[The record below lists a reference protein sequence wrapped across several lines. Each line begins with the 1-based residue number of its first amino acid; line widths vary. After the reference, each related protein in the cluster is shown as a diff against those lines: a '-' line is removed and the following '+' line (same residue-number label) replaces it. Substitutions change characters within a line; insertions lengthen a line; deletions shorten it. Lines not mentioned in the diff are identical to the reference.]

1 MNYLSFSQTDTKIVP
16 QQNDSTVVLPT
27 KLVLYMVQDLVRYDI
42 TKQEVTEL
50 SKSLKLRDEQI
61 AKQDSL
67 ALALRK
73 KCIAYQSTITEYQ
86 YIDEANTRTISSL
99 KDKQR
104 KTKRQRNGFIY
115 FSTILLTALILR

>member
-1 MNYLSFSQTDTKIVP
+1 MNYLSLSQTDTKIVP
-16 QQNDSTVVLPT
+16 QQNDSTVVLPS
-27 KLVLYMVQDLVRYDI
+27 KLMLYMVQDLVRYDL
-42 TKQEVTEL
+42 TKQEVIEL
-50 SKSLKLRDEQI
+50 NNNLRLRDEQI

-67 ALALRK
+67 SLALRK

-86 YIDEANTRTISSL
+86 YIDEANTRAISSL

-115 FSTILLTALILR
+115 FSMTLLGALILR